1 MKNMKWAIG
10 VSYCGAG
17 LEGWQSQPSGNT
29 VQDHV
34 ERALAGIGGEQIA
47 LTAAGRTDAGVHAIA
62 QVAHFETS
70 VDRPESAW
78 VRGAN
83 SQLPAGIAVQWAT
96 PVPEDFHAR
105 YSAASRTYRY
115 VLYNHAVR
123 PALLAGRV
131 GWFYLPLDLE
141 KMQEGANYLIGE
153 HDFSS
158 FRSAECQAKSPMR
171 VMERAAIGASGAY
184 FLLDFTA
191 NAFLHHMIRNIV
203 GCLVYVG
210 KGNHSPQWISEVLA
224 ARDRRR
230 AAPTFAA
237 DGLYLFRV
245 RYDARWNLPAFSDMM
260 PFDLGLAR

>member
-1 MKNMKWAIG
+1 MKWAIG

-34 ERALAGIGGEQIA
+34 ERALAGISGEQIK
-47 LTAAGRTDAGVHAIA
+47 LTAAGRTDAGVHASA
-62 QVAHFETS
+62 QVAHFETNA
-70 VDRPESAW
+70 DRPESAW

-83 SQLPAGIAVQWAT
+83 SQLPAGIAVQWAAA
-96 PVPEDFHAR
+96 VENDFHAR
-105 YSAASRTYRY
+105 YSAVSRTYRY

-123 PALLAGRV
+123 PALLAGRT
-131 GWFYLPLDLE
+131 GWFHLPLDLE
-141 KMQEGANYLIGE
+141 KMREAANYLVGE

-158 FRSAECQAKSPMR
+158 FRSAECQAKSPVR
-171 VMERAAIGASGAY
+171 VMERAAIRASGAY
-184 FLLDFTA
+184 LLLDFTA

-210 KGNHSPQWISEVLA
+210 KGGHSPAWISELIA

-245 RYDARWNLPAFSDMM
+245 KYDARWNLPAFADMM
-260 PFDLGLAR
+260 PFEPGLAG